1 MDDGARGKPHL
12 TRTPAGVDPR
22 NPRAPCPG
30 KPSSGRPARNGG
42 TPLHDQDDDTE
53 APAVCR
59 IGNHPHRGEGRVC
72 ERHLDAMRDQL
83 AGIARMTRL
92 LPSLL
97 VPGSAAAGPGAKVST
112 SRTGSPTSARLDVLS
127 LLGPGGAEIRR
138 DARMLSPLVRRWAT
152 QHTYQVTVP
161 TPDGKTATE
170 TRTLYQWHAEVVT
183 DGPRRHV
190 ECSCN
195 RQHVDRDGK
204 TVTVARPLMVLED
217 DQVGSIPPAEW
228 LDMWVRRWRIALG
241 YTTSPIRGR
250 VSLAVDTDQ
259 RKRVDRAKIAQR
271 LRSARTS
278 PALMPAVAQLIA
290 IQRAYEKHLQRAK
303 FAVRMGLMGIRYDGP
318 EHQARVAAVLS
329 AGKLPA
335 AGDLAGA
342 TFTPV
347 HDPIAAEWATR
358 AGYAGVAA
366 AVEVDAGKLAE
377 WLPLAADTDHE
388 DVDLS
393 AFATE
398 LRGLHREL
406 EHVLGETSDDQWIGK
421 CPAKLRDAEGEE
433 TDQLCGA
440 GLWQDPYRSRV
451 ECPRCHTVW
460 PSDQWMHLAS
470 LIRVTWPIDR
480 RRRYYQGDKVA
491 AEKAVRDRAAS
502 GARSYRCRGCERVQD
517 VEWSETT
524 RRGEVTRTWSPVRL
538 VCPSG
543 CLSGGTTA
551 ATAAA

>member
-1 MDDGARGKPHL
+1 MHEDEHE
-12 TRTPAGVDPR
+12 
-22 NPRAPCPG
+22 
-30 KPSSGRPARNGG
+30 
-42 TPLHDQDDDTE
+42 E

-59 IGNHPHRGEGRVC
+59 IGNHNHRGPGRVC

-97 VPGSAAAGPGAKVST
+97 VPGSAAADAGAKVST
-112 SRTGSPTSARLDVLS
+112 SRTGSPTAARLDVLS

-152 QHTYQVTVP
+152 PHTYQVTVP
-161 TPDGKTATE
+161 TEDGKTTTE

-183 DGPRRHV
+183 AGPRRAV

-204 TVTVARPLMVLED
+204 TVTVARPLLVLED

-259 RKRVDRAKIAQR
+259 RKRVERAKTAQR
-271 LRSARTS
+271 LRSARMS

-290 IQRAYEKHLQRAK
+290 MQRAYQQYLQRAK
-303 FAVRMGLMGIRYDGP
+303 FAVRMSLMGLRYDGP
-318 EHQARVAAVLS
+318 DHQARVAAALD

-335 AGDLAGA
+335 GGIPPGG

-358 AGYAGVAA
+358 TGYAGVAA
-366 AVEVDAGKLAE
+366 AVEVDATKLAE

-388 DVDLS
+388 DVDLA
-393 AFATE
+393 AFAAE

-421 CPAKLRDAEGEE
+421 CPARLRDTDGEE

-440 GLWQDPYRSRV
+440 GLWQDPYRTRV

-460 PSDQWMHLAS
+460 PSDQWMHLAT
-470 LIRVTWPIDR
+470 LIRITWPIDR
-480 RRRYYQGDKVA
+480 RRRYYQGDKTA
-491 AEKAVRDRAAS
+491 AEKAIRDRAEA
-502 GARSYRCRGCERVQD
+502 GVRAYRCRGCERIMD
-517 VEWSETT
+517 VEWTETT
-524 RRGEVTRTWSPVRL
+524 RRGERTRTWSPARL
-538 VCPSG
+538 VCPGG
-543 CLSGGTTA
+543 CIAETVHR
-551 ATAAA
+551 AAA